1 MTAAALVTGGTGFV
15 GQWLIRSLLQS
26 GVSVTS
32 VAAHGLPQRPLLSAE
47 ESRDVRW
54 VEGDLRDSDFIGDLL
69 DECAPDAVYHLAALA
84 FPPEAATSPLEAYDV
99 NLLGFVRLATEL
111 LKRRGVLH
119 PTVLVVGSGEQYGD
133 HPPVEIPLRED
144 TELRPRSVYAAT
156 KVAQEV
162 VARQYFRT
170 DGLQVVTTRSFNHSG
185 PGHAPQYLLP
195 SLIQR
200 TAELRSRPGAPLAL
214 GNLEVVRDYTHVAD
228 VVEAYRLLAE
238 RGSPGESYNVCSG
251 YGMTVRE
258 LAQTVLHRMGV
269 AAEISSDPALV
280 RRGDIPVLVGSPA
293 RLRSATGW
301 EPTRT
306 RDQMVDDLIEW
317 VDAAPQ

>member
-1 MTAAALVTGGTGFV
+1 MTTAALVTGGTGFV
-15 GQWLIRSLLQS
+15 GQWLIRSLLRD

-32 VAAHGLPQRPLLSAE
+32 IAAHGLPNQPLLSGD
-47 ESRDVRW
+47 ESREVRW
-54 VEGDLRDSDFIGDLL
+54 VEGDLRDANLIGSLL
-69 DECAPDAVYHLAALA
+69 DASAPHFIYHLAAMA

-111 LKRRGVLH
+111 LKRRGVLD
-119 PTVLVVGSGEQYGD
+119 PMVLVVGSGEQYGD
-133 HPPVEIPLRED
+133 HPSSEIPLRED
-144 TELRPRSVYAAT
+144 AELRPRSIYSAT

-170 DGLQVVTTRSFNHSG
+170 DGLRVVTTRSFNHSG

-195 SLIQR
+195 SLIRR
-200 TAELRSRPGAPLAL
+200 TAELRSRPGKPLTI
-214 GNLEVVRDYTHVAD
+214 GNPDVIRDFTHVAD

-251 YGMTVRE
+251 SGSTVLD
-258 LAQTVLHRMGV
+258 LARAVLHRMGV

-280 RRGDIPVLVGSPA
+280 RPADIPVLVGSPA
-293 RLRSATGW
+293 RLRDATGW
-301 EPTRT
+301 VPART

-317 VDAAPQ
+317 VDATPK